1 MGKVHCAYG
10 SKLAGLFRAGPAT
23 WAGGPSQ
30 RKQGSRER
38 LAHDRWAATV
48 VGDSSKPAPEMGG
61 KKVLWQGGSVVDRF
75 EGQGHQKL
83 TERSS
88 LR

>member
-10 SKLAGLFRAGPAT
+10 SKLAGLFR
-23 WAGGPSQ
+23 AGGPSQ